1 MKEKTTLSLVVVV
14 LLLTSG
20 IAVTVAANGSFIP
33 MGLKEIAGYVFL
45 GLAFILAAI
54 AYAYVFIR
62 RREERIRERE
72 RAGEKEKDEVEK
84 VIKILKEAK
93 RIKEEIEKRGEN
105 LTHESEIILSRIE
118 ARLDTGINNLEALM
132 VSGINDLK
140 TLILFEI
147 GIMLALALTIISM
160 L

>member
-1 MKEKTTLSLVVVV
+1 MIRMKEKTTLSLVVVV
-14 LLLTSG
+14 LSLTSG
-20 IAVTVAANGSFIP
+20 IAVAVAANGSGDFIP
-33 MGLKEIAGYVFL
+33 IGLKEIAGYVFL

-93 RIKEEIEKRGEN
+93 RIKEEIEKRGVN
-105 LTHESEIILSRIE
+105 TQIRNNFIE
-118 ARLDTGINNLEALM
+118 DRSQVRYRDKQPGGANSIRD
-132 VSGINDLK
+132 K
-140 TLILFEI
+140 
-147 GIMLALALTIISM
+147 
-160 L
+160 

>member
-20 IAVTVAANGSFIP
+20 IAVAVAANGSFIP

-62 RREERIRERE
+62 RREERIRER
-72 RAGEKEKDEVEK
+72 GGQ
-84 VIKILKEAK
+84 AK
-93 RIKEEIEKRGEN
+93 KRR
-105 LTHESEIILSRIE
+105 TR
-118 ARLDTGINNLEALM
+118 
-132 VSGINDLK
+132 
-140 TLILFEI
+140 
-147 GIMLALALTIISM
+147 
-160 L
+160 

>member
-1 MKEKTTLSLVVVV
+1 MKEKTTVSLVVVV
-14 LLLTSG
+14 LSLTSG
-20 IAVTVAANGSFIP
+20 IAVAVAANGSFIP
-33 MGLKEIAGYVFL
+33 MGLKAIAGYVFL
-45 GLAFILAAI
+45 GIAFILAAI

-62 RREERIRERE
+62 RREERIRERG
-72 RAGEKEKDEVEK
+72 RAGEKEKDEVEE
-84 VIKILKEAK
+84 VIKILREAK

-105 LTHESEIILSRIE
+105 LTQESEIILSRIE
-118 ARLDTGINNLEALM
+118 VRLDRGINNLEALI

-140 TLILFEI
+140 ALILFEI

>member
-1 MKEKTTLSLVVVV
+1 MIRIEKTTLSLVVVV

-105 LTHESEIILSRIE
+105 LTHESER
-118 ARLDTGINNLEALM
+118 G
-132 VSGINDLK
+132 
-140 TLILFEI
+140 
-147 GIMLALALTIISM
+147 
-160 L
+160 